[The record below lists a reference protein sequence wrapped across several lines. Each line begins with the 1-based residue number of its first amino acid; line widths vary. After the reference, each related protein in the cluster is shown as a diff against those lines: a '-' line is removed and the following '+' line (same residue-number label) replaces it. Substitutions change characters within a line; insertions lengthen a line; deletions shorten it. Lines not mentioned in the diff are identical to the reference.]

1 MSKAI
6 IIDIKSV
13 RVSSAKTSQSNI
25 VKISD
30 SKYRVKFINIG
41 IEGAGSSG
49 AAPIGIAVI
58 GYNNYIL

>member
-13 RVSSAKTSQSNI
+13 RVSSVKNSQSNI

-41 IEGAGSSG
+41 IEGSGPSG